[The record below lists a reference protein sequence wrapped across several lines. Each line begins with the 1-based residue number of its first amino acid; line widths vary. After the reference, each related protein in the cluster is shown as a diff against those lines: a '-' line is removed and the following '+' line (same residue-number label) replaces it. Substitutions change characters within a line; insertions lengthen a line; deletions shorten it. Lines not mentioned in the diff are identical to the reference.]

1 MAKLICSKC
10 MEVFLRHQQQCAGC
24 GQACYD
30 FTNDDAFL
38 RAEAARVDEA
48 RTAAGLDDRVG
59 GLSHIIINVEPDH
72 LKSAVAELLA
82 FTGLDFMAAFED
94 DDGVTCVLATE
105 GSADVLLRCRKS
117 ATPFESGRP
126 FSRARHLPTTRLE
139 TFVFEV
145 GDLEAY
151 VSIQKDRGVHFLTD
165 GIVTADGYAFIQTI
179 PSSFTGLSTG
189 FVQWAG
195 RARDHAP
202 AGSVRLP
209 WTFEKPDRAHLRH
222 IKELDHAATRLEAR
236 DRDSAIIEFMNLTN
250 YDFDF
255 SVYVKS
261 FNSITNV
268 ARLTDHGFAM
278 VFTSGIHPFVDE
290 ASAGPTEKF
299 VHNYGRRVHH
309 LAFRA
314 ENIEATYEA
323 LKADGMEFLL
333 ELVGSEGEGLKQT
346 FSTPSPHTLLVNEY
360 IHRYGDFDGFFT
372 KSNVTML
379 TAATDNQ

>member
-10 MEVFLRHQQQCAGC
+10 MEVFFRHQQQCAGC
-24 GQACYD
+24 GRTCYD

-38 RAEAARVDEA
+38 RDEAARVAEN
-48 RTAAGLDDRVG
+48 RTAAGLDGLVG

-72 LKSAVAELLA
+72 LKTAVAEVLA
-82 FTGLDFMAAFED
+82 FTGLSFVTAFED
-94 DDGVTCVLATE
+94 DNGVTCVLAAE
-105 GSADVLLRCRKS
+105 GSADVLVRCRKG
-117 ATPFESGRP
+117 ATPFGSVASYP
-126 FSRARHLPTTRLE
+126 RAKHLPNTRLE

-145 GDLEAY
+145 TDLDAY
-151 VSIQKDRGVHFLTD
+151 VSIQKSRGVQFLTD
-165 GIVTADGYAFIQTI
+165 RIVTAERYAFIQTI
-179 PSSFTGLSTG
+179 PSTFTGLSTG
-189 FVQWAG
+189 FIQWRDQG
-195 RARDHAP
+195 KDHASTD
-202 AGSVRLP
+202 SVRLP
-209 WTFEKPDRAHLRH
+209 WTFEKPDRAHLRE

-236 DRDSAIIEFMNLTN
+236 DRDPAIIEFMNLTN

-268 ARLTDHGFAM
+268 ARLTDHNFAM
-278 VFTSGIHPFVDE
+278 VFTSGIHSFVDE

-309 LAFRA
+309 LAFRT

-323 LKADGMEFLL
+323 LKADGMEFLV
-333 ELVGSEGEGLKQT
+333 ELVGSESEGLKQT
-346 FSTPSPHTLLVNEY
+346 FSKPSPHTLLVSEY

-372 KSNVTML
+372 KSNVTRL
-379 TAATDNQ
+379 TAATDDQ